1 MTSRASVS
9 FVFLVVQ
16 PFFLFLSTST
26 SSFISVRTMAQP
38 GAAPAGAP
46 PAPAPA
52 APAPAAAQAP
62 ALPVRPAPVAN
73 TPFLPTTFS
82 GADGEDITTWL
93 AHFGHCGV
101 ANGWTPQRNRDVLLV
116 RLQGA
121 ALQFVLA
128 LPNLARLTFAQISQ
142 HLVGRFAPAGN
153 VALRRAEFRSR
164 RRQPAEPLAAFGAAI
179 AHLCRMAY
187 PQLPHQVQ
195 SELSR
200 DQFVEGL
207 DTRELRLRVSEGD
220 PANLDDAIGRA
231 IRLEA
236 IYAADHQHHE
246 PAIVASAGPVSS
258 VAANSSD
265 TATMLDTL
273 ISQMA
278 ALTAAVGAAPA
289 LSLERPSAESAPYRP
304 ARPVPAPRGVSGTT
318 GSPLP
323 FAGQCFR
330 CGKTGHR
337 QRDCQLAPRPAPRSR
352 SWQGP
357 GSSGNGSWRGYGPP
371 RQDFRK

>member
-1 MTSRASVS
+1 MAAVTSRASVS

-128 LPNLARLTFAQISQ
+128 LPNLCIRKRLGS
-142 HLVGRFAPAGN
+142 
-153 VALRRAEFRSR
+153 
-164 RRQPAEPLAAFGAAI
+164 
-179 AHLCRMAY
+179 C
-187 PQLPHQVQ
+187 
-195 SELSR
+195 
-200 DQFVEGL
+200 
-207 DTRELRLRVSEGD
+207 VSKD
-220 PANLDDAIGRA
+220 
-231 IRLEA
+231 
-236 IYAADHQHHE
+236 
-246 PAIVASAGPVSS
+246 
-258 VAANSSD
+258 
-265 TATMLDTL
+265 
-273 ISQMA
+273 
-278 ALTAAVGAAPA
+278 
-289 LSLERPSAESAPYRP
+289 
-304 ARPVPAPRGVSGTT
+304 
-318 GSPLP
+318 
-323 FAGQCFR
+323 
-330 CGKTGHR
+330 
-337 QRDCQLAPRPAPRSR
+337 
-352 SWQGP
+352 
-357 GSSGNGSWRGYGPP
+357 
-371 RQDFRK
+371 